1 MRPIIYRSFETPF
14 TKAISPWEVVFLG
27 STFVVLIAA
36 LVKPSYYPGAD
47 SALFEYFGKAM
58 LHGQKLYIDEWDTK
72 LPSIYLINELWQ
84 KVFGENYRLHSM
96 AETIVSAFTAVPLFA
111 LILRKVGV
119 QKWALATL
127 CFATTYALIPG
138 AMNTCEN
145 YATPLILGAIL
156 ATCSGSNALAGLC
169 AALAAT
175 FWIPSCLVLVPIMA
189 YVAGYQKQRTVLLSF
204 AAALVAYAIAL
215 TGLMAV
221 NLPELVGGWVKY
233 VFRDNAVSGSSS
245 SGSPAQ
251 NLMGSL
257 HFLYSCIYSCI
268 LGSGTGIWLSALAVV
283 IRRPR
288 GRLDWFAILWV
299 GSALL
304 GAVASGRFYHHYFIP
319 LIAPLIFSV
328 FVFAS
333 SKRIASVRWVF
344 AAVALLFC
352 WKTAMASITGTQRVT
367 RETRATAAVARTIN
381 FAVGY
386 GAVIVVEAY
395 APAIY
400 LAADALPVNR
410 VGVVNLTDYV
420 QTDRLRNRKPVLIL
434 ASGKDASSGMP
445 GNFIR
450 LCRRQSISL
459 KDPELKLN
467 LYGSPS
473 IREAAL
479 CNQLKDSE

>member
-1 MRPIIYRSFETPF
+1 VRPLKYRSLATPF
-14 TKAISPWEVVFLG
+14 TKTISSWEVVFLG
-27 STFVVLIAA
+27 LTFVVLIAA
-36 LVKPSYYPGAD
+36 LVKPSYYPRSD

-127 CFATTYALIPG
+127 CFAVTYALVPG
-138 AMNTCEN
+138 TMNTTEN
-145 YATPLILGAIL
+145 YATPLILGSIL
-156 ATCSGSNALAGLC
+156 AICSGSNALAGLC
-169 AALAAT
+169 AALAVT

-189 YVAGYQKQRTVLLSF
+189 YVAGYQKQRTVLLAF

-233 VFRDNAVSGSSS
+233 VFRDNSISGSTS
-245 SGSPAQ
+245 SG
-251 NLMGSL
+251 NLTGVL
-257 HFLYSCIYSCI
+257 HFLYSGIVF
-268 LGSGTGIWLSALAVV
+268 SGAGIWLSALAVV

-304 GAVASGRFYHHYFIP
+304 GAVASGRFYADYFIP
-319 LIAPLIFSV
+319 LIAPLILLV

-333 SKRIASVRWVF
+333 SERIASVRWVF
-344 AAVALLFC
+344 VAVALLFC
-352 WKTAMASITGTQRVT
+352 WRTAMASMRDTRGGTH
-367 RETRATAAVARTIN
+367 EASATAAVARTIN
-381 FAVGY
+381 SAVGY
-386 GAVIVVEAY
+386 GAVIAVEAY

-420 QTDRLRNRKPVLIL
+420 HTDRLRNRKPVLVL
-434 ASGKDASSGMP
+434 ASGNDSSP
-445 GNFIR
+445 GVPANFIR
-450 LCRRQSISL
+450 LCRRQSISAW
-459 KDPELKLN
+459 KLN

-479 CNQLKDSE
+479 CNRLKDSE